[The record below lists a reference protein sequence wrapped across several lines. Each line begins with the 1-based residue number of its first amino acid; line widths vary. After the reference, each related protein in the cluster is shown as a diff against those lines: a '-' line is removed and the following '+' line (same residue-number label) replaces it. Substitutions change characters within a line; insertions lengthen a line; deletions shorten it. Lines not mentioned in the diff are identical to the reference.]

1 MGQDLRTALRC
12 RTNTIRDTSIMEVS
26 SVEQISKRNKITAMT
41 ASDYQHL
48 VVLLQEFSQASDRY
62 VESTGAQFG
71 THRTDMNALS
81 IIMKYQQR
89 GALPSPKD
97 LSNELQLSSP
107 ATTAM
112 LDRLSRLGLIERLR
126 SDQDRRVMR
135 ISPTEKAWTKGRE
148 MFMPLGMKMM
158 EVIGNYNENELQ
170 IITRFMTDVIAG
182 VDSAREEAVTQSSAN
197 LQNPPMGNSIDR

>member
-1 MGQDLRTALRC
+1 
-12 RTNTIRDTSIMEVS
+12 
-26 SVEQISKRNKITAMT
+26 MT

-48 VVLLQEFSQASDRY
+48 VVLLQEFSQATDRY

-97 LSNELQLSSP
+97 LSNDLQLSSP

-112 LDRLSRLGLIERLR
+112 LDRLARLGLIERLR
-126 SDQDRRVMR
+126 SDQDRRVIR
-135 ISPTEKAWTKGRE
+135 ISPTEKARLKGRQ

-158 EVIGNYNENELQ
+158 EVIGNYNDQELQ
-170 IITRFMTDVIAG
+170 VIARFMNDAVAG
-182 VDSAREEAVTQSSAN
+182 VDSAREQVVTQSPAN
-197 LQNPPMGNSIDR
+197 LSMPPAGANINQ

>member
-1 MGQDLRTALRC
+1 
-12 RTNTIRDTSIMEVS
+12 
-26 SVEQISKRNKITAMT
+26 MT
-41 ASDYQHL
+41 ASNYQHL

-81 IIMKYQQR
+81 IIVKYQQR

-112 LDRLSRLGLIERLR
+112 LDRLARLGLIERLR
-126 SDQDRRVMR
+126 SDQDRRVIR
-135 ISPTEKAWTKGRE
+135 ISPTEKARTKGRQ
-148 MFMPLGMKMM
+148 MFMPLGLKMM
-158 EVIGNYNENELQ
+158 EVIGNYNDNELQ
-170 IITRFMTDVIAG
+170 IITRFMTDAIAG
-182 VDSAREEAVTQSSAN
+182 VDSAREEAVMQSPAN
-197 LQNPPMGNSIDR
+197 PRNPPAGHNIDQ

>member
-1 MGQDLRTALRC
+1 
-12 RTNTIRDTSIMEVS
+12 
-26 SVEQISKRNKITAMT
+26 MT
-41 ASDYQHL
+41 ASDYQQL
-48 VVLLQEFSQASDRY
+48 VVLLQEFSQATDRY

-97 LSNELQLSSP
+97 LSHELQLSSP

-112 LDRLSRLGLIERLR
+112 LDRLARLGMIERLR
-126 SDQDRRVMR
+126 SDQDRRVIR
-135 ISPTEKAWTKGRE
+135 ISPTGKARLKGRQ

-158 EVIGNYNENELQ
+158 EVIGTYNDQELQ
-170 IITRFMTDVIAG
+170 IVTRFMKDAIAG
-182 VDSAREEAVTQSSAN
+182 VDAARQEAVTQSPAN
-197 LQNPPMGNSIDR
+197 PSNPPAGTSINR

>member
-1 MGQDLRTALRC
+1 
-12 RTNTIRDTSIMEVS
+12 MEVS

-197 LQNPPMGNSIDR
+197 LQNLPMGNSIDR